1 MIVTDVFRKIKNV
14 YMLRLIRS
22 FSFAL
27 NGLKICVL
35 KGANFKIHLFCTV
48 LAVMMGLYFHLAVN
62 DWLILLLCIGFVL
75 CMEMLN
81 TAIEKLCDI
90 VHKEYHPGIKITK
103 DIAAA
108 AVMVSAF
115 VAAICGA
122 FIFLPR
128 IFSLVN

>member
-1 MIVTDVFRKIKNV
+1 
-14 YMLRLIRS
+14 MLRLIRS